1 MKKAKLGKS
10 DLQVFPIGLGTNAVG
25 GHNLYPN
32 LNEETGKEL
41 VREAIRN
48 GVTMLD
54 TAYIYGIGRSEE
66 LIGEVLREF
75 NREDVVIAT
84 KAAHRKQG
92 NDFVFDNSPDFL
104 KKSVDESLKR
114 LNTDYI
120 DLFYI
125 HFPDEHTPKD
135 EAVNALNEMKK
146 AGKIRSIGVS
156 NFSLEQLKEANK
168 DGLVDVLQ
176 GEYNLLN
183 REAEKTFF
191 PYTKEHNISF
201 IPYFPL
207 VSGLL
212 AGKYT
217 EDTTFPE
224 GDLRNEQ
231 EHFKGERFKEN
242 IRKVNKLALNMMS
255 VLNPNI
261 THTMIDG
268 AAYKAEVESKNIM
281 AVPTVY
287 LNGESF
293 GSGRMTLEEILAKMG
308 SGTDASEFADK
319 EPFDVLVVGGGPAGA
334 SAAIYTARK
343 GIRTGVVAERFG
355 GQVLDTMSIENFISV
370 KATEGPKLAA
380 SLEEHVKEYD
390 IDVMNLQR
398 AKRLEK
404 KDLFELELENGAV
417 LKSKTVILSTGARWR
432 NVNVPGEQ
440 EFKNKGVAYCPHCDG
455 PLFEGKDVA
464 VIGGGN
470 SGIEAAIDLAG
481 IVNHVTVLEFAPELK
496 ADEVLQKRLY
506 SLPNVTVVKNAQT
519 KEITGDQSVNG
530 ITYVD
535 RETGEEKH
543 VELQGVFVQIGL
555 VPNTEWL
562 EGTVER
568 NRMGEIIVDKHG
580 ATSVPGLFAAGDC
593 TDSAYNQII
602 ISMGSGATA
611 ALGAFDYLIRN

>member
-1 MKKAKLGKS
+1 MVLDANIKAQLNQYMQLIENDIVLKVSAGEDDTSKDMLALVDELASMSSKISVEKAELNRTPSFSVNRVGEDTGVTFAGIPLGHEFTS
-10 DLQVFPIGLGTNAVG
+10 LVLALLQVSGRPPKVDQKVIDQVKKISGEYHFESYISLTC
-25 GHNLYPN
+25 HNCP
-32 LNEETGKEL
+32 
-41 VREAIRN
+41 
-48 GVTMLD
+48 
-54 TAYIYGIGRSEE
+54 
-66 LIGEVLREF
+66 
-75 NREDVVIAT
+75 DVV
-84 KAAHRKQG
+84 Q
-92 NDFVFDNSPDFL
+92 
-104 KKSVDESLKR
+104 
-114 LNTDYI
+114 
-120 DLFYI
+120 
-125 HFPDEHTPKD
+125 
-135 EAVNALNEMKK
+135 
-146 AGKIRSIGVS
+146 
-156 NFSLEQLKEANK
+156 
-168 DGLVDVLQ
+168 
-176 GEYNLLN
+176 
-183 REAEKTFF
+183 
-191 PYTKEHNISF
+191 
-201 IPYFPL
+201 
-207 VSGLL
+207 
-212 AGKYT
+212 
-217 EDTTFPE
+217 
-224 GDLRNEQ
+224 
-231 EHFKGERFKEN
+231 
-242 IRKVNKLALNMMS
+242 ALNMMS

-530 ITYVD
+530 ITYID